1 MSNLPAG
8 TPGALFEDNQL
19 PELLYVCKQ
28 DWTANHMPRPV
39 HGHTGISEL
48 LVVYQGGGRYIAGA
62 DTYEVEAGD
71 ILFYNSGDLHE
82 INPEDSTLIG
92 VYGFGIANLRLRGL
106 PAGCFLPAGA
116 SCVRHSADQSEAI
129 QAMCQL
135 LYTQL
140 AQERPNNAEL
150 CNHLLASLI
159 IMALQLPDQP
169 RRSYQRADY
178 ALVNDIRTYIDAHY
192 NDYITLGSIADALG
206 NSPYYTSHIFK
217 EVTGYS
223 PIQYVIRRRIGEAQS
238 LLIGT
243 NYSATQIATMVG
255 YDNTN
260 YFNTVFTKMVGISP
274 IRYRK
279 QFLENMH
286 GKHIH

>member
-1 MSNLPAG
+1 MSNPANV
-8 TPGALFEDNQL
+8 TCFFEGNRI
-19 PELLYVCKQ
+19 PELLYACKQ
-28 DWTANHMPRPV
+28 DWTADHMPRPI
-39 HGHTGISEL
+39 HGHNGISEL
-48 LVVYQGGGRYIAGA
+48 LVVYQGAGRYIAGA

-71 ILFYNSGDLHE
+71 LLFYNSGDLHE
-82 INPEDSTLIG
+82 IAPADATLIG
-92 VYGFGIANLRLRGL
+92 AYGFGIANLHLRGL
-106 PAGCFLPAGA
+106 PEGHLLPVGASSVRRGADQAGA
-116 SCVRHSADQSEAI
+116 IDALCRLI
-129 QAMCQL
+129 
-135 LYTQL
+135 YTQL
-140 AQERPNNAEL
+140 AQERPFNEEL

-169 RRSYQRADY
+169 HRMFQRADY
-178 ALVNDIRTYIDAHY
+178 ALVNEIRAYIDAHY

-206 NSPYYTSHIFK
+206 ISPYYTSHIFK

-260 YFNTVFTKMVGISP
+260 YFNTIFTKMVGISP

-279 QFLENMH
+279 QFLETMH